1 MDRTII
7 HLKTIGIEENVVVDI
22 IKRAAVVVVHALR
35 RAVIRKDEV
44 ADDLS
49 WRGIEG
55 RRRWDVREKR
65 LTVPAID
72 GATARASQS
81 SVSWS
86 GRIWSSESLLRFC
99 LLISRLAA
107 GVEDQIPLDDVAS
120 AKAIVKVDRGAGCWP
135 AAACVRHNDTAEC
148 CAR

>member
-1 MDRTII
+1 MSGK
-7 HLKTIGIEENVVVDI
+7 LY
-22 IKRAAVVVVHALR
+22 
-35 RAVIRKDEV
+35 KDEV

-55 RRRWDVREKR
+55 QRRWDVREKR

-107 GVEDQIPLDDVAS
+107 GVEDQISLDGVAS

>member
-81 SVSWS
+81 SVSRS

-148 CAR
+148 R